1 MGSPEFHLPNK
12 IAGKIESDFHALN
25 FLAIRISVKE
35 RGHPAHVFS
44 PSRVG
49 KMPTLLEG
57 LSASLWEW

>member
-1 MGSPEFHLPNK
+1 
-12 IAGKIESDFHALN
+12 
-25 FLAIRISVKE
+25 LAIRISVKE